1 MICYSLYVFIILMM
15 GGLRGERR
23 QKNNTTFKKETQD
36 FSMVRLIIQEQAE
49 ETSKHPNFC
58 KEMQLSSLSDF

>member
-1 MICYSLYVFIILMM
+1 MM

-23 QKNNTTFKKETQD
+23 QKNNTTIKKETQD

-58 KEMQLSSLSDF
+58 KEMQLSSLSDL